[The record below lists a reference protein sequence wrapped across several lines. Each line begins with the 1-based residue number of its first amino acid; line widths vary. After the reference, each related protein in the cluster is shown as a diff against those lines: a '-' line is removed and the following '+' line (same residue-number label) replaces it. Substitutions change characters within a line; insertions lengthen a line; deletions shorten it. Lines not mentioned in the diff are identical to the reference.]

1 MSHLNILKNDNAK
14 KANNKTQ
21 KIGQNSTIVEKKIIK
36 DNGDIEIRKYIKGR
50 LLGKGDFVECYEFN
64 CMENKKVFAG
74 KVTEKYPL
82 VKSRAKQ
89 KLLN

>member
-21 KIGQNSTIVEKKIIK
+21 KIGQNAAIVEKKIIK

-50 LLGKGDFVECYEFN
+50 LLGKGDFVE
-64 CMENKKVFAG
+64 
-74 KVTEKYPL
+74 
-82 VKSRAKQ
+82 
-89 KLLN
+89 